1 LLFALT
7 HSVARKLRERRRSEI
22 RMNPGMKRG
31 TFTIFAVG
39 FSLCVCAGVW
49 AGGELG
55 EARDHTHD
63 GLSIFGFVKDPA
75 GRAIRDAKV
84 TADIK
89 GLGSVIARTDATGV
103 YRLPGFGKGITQS
116 QVSISCSKDGYKQ
129 TRTLNRTSPAK
140 KPVTAIEI
148 ECTMQPTGGK

>member
-1 LLFALT
+1 MESGAKTRIVIALALSL
-7 HSVARKLRERRRSEI
+7 SVCTWA
-22 RMNPGMKRG
+22 P
-31 TFTIFAVG
+31 A
-39 FSLCVCAGVW
+39 W

-55 EARDHTHD
+55 DARDHVHD
-63 GLSIFGFVKDPA
+63 GLAIFGFVKDTA
-75 GRAIRDAKV
+75 GKAIRDAKV

-103 YRLPGFGKGITQS
+103 YKFPGFGKGITQN

-148 ECTMQPTGGK
+148 ECTMQQAGAK

>member
-1 LLFALT
+1 MESGAKTRIVIVLT
-7 HSVARKLRERRRSEI
+7 LSLSVCTSA
-22 RMNPGMKRG
+22 P
-31 TFTIFAVG
+31 A
-39 FSLCVCAGVW
+39 W

-55 EARDHTHD
+55 DARDHVHE
-63 GLSIFGFVKDPA
+63 GLAIFGFVKDTA
-75 GRAIRDAKV
+75 GKAIRDAKV

-103 YRLPGFGKGITQS
+103 YKFPGFGKGITQN

-140 KPVTAIEI
+140 KAVTAIEI
-148 ECTMQPTGGK
+148 ECTMQPAGTK

>member
-1 LLFALT
+1 MESGAKTLIVIAL
-7 HSVARKLRERRRSEI
+7 AL
-22 RMNPGMKRG
+22 
-31 TFTIFAVG
+31 
-39 FSLCVCAGVW
+39 SLSVCAWPPAW

-55 EARDHTHD
+55 DARDHVHD
-63 GLSIFGFVKDPA
+63 GLSIFGFVKDTA
-75 GRAIRDAKV
+75 GKAIRDAKV

-103 YRLPGFGKGITQS
+103 YKFPGFGKGITQN

-148 ECTMQPTGGK
+148 ECTMQQAGAK

>member
-1 LLFALT
+1 MKPEVKLTLIALAL
-7 HSVARKLRERRRSEI
+7 VFGI
-22 RMNPGMKRG
+22 
-31 TFTIFAVG
+31 
-39 FSLCVCAGVW
+39 CVWTSVW

-63 GLSIFGFVKDPA
+63 GLSIFGFVKDPS

-103 YRLPGFGKGITQS
+103 YRLPGFGKGITQN

-129 TRTLNRTSPAK
+129 TRTLNRTAPAK
-140 KPVTAIEI
+140 KAATAIEI
-148 ECTMQPTGGK
+148 ECTMQPSGGK

>member
-1 LLFALT
+1 
-7 HSVARKLRERRRSEI
+7 
-22 RMNPGMKRG
+22 MKSGAKTRIVG
-31 TFTIFAVG
+31 VLAMG
-39 FSLCVCAGVW
+39 FSLCAWAPAW

-55 EARDHTHD
+55 DARDHVHE
-63 GLSIFGFVKDPA
+63 GLAIFGFVKDTA
-75 GRAIRDAKV
+75 GKAIRDAKV

-103 YRLPGFGKGITQS
+103 YKFPGFGKGITQN

-129 TRTLNRTSPAK
+129 TRILNRTSPAK

-148 ECTMQPTGGK
+148 ECTMQQAGAK

>member
-1 LLFALT
+1 MESGAKTLIVIALALSL
-7 HSVARKLRERRRSEI
+7 SVCTWA
-22 RMNPGMKRG
+22 P
-31 TFTIFAVG
+31 T
-39 FSLCVCAGVW
+39 W

-55 EARDHTHD
+55 DARDHVHD
-63 GLSIFGFVKDPA
+63 GLSIFGFVKDTA
-75 GRAIRDAKV
+75 GKAIRDAKV

-103 YRLPGFGKGITQS
+103 YKFPGFGKGITQN

-148 ECTMQPTGGK
+148 ECTMQQAGAK

>member
-1 LLFALT
+1 MKPG
-7 HSVARKLRERRRSEI
+7 VKL
-22 RMNPGMKRG
+22 G
-31 TFTIFAVG
+31 TFTILAAG
-39 FSLCVCAGVW
+39 LSLWVCAGVW

-63 GLSIFGFVKDPA
+63 GLSIFGFVKDPS

-103 YRLPGFGKGITQS
+103 YRLPGFGKGITQN

-129 TRTLNRTSPAK
+129 TRTLNRTAPTQKAAH
-140 KPVTAIEI
+140 AIEI
-148 ECTMQPTGGK
+148 ECTMQPSGGK